1 MIFTKTYEKKKE
13 EAFSFRGRYFVEVSV
28 MYLLVCNFFQS
39 VIPNLMIILPL
50 KTLFKIAVPCLVF
63 D

>member
-13 EAFSFRGRYFVEVSV
+13 EAFSFRRRYFVEVSV